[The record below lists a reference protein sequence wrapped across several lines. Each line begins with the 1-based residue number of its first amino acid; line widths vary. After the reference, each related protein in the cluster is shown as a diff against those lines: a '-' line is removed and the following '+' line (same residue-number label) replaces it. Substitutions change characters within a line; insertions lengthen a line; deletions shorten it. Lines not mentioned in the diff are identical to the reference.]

1 VDFAAA
7 FCEDQQRCKYRFEAG
22 RLDGSANSLA
32 FLCRHRMALASQTSP
47 GGRAVFA
54 YPSFVRYIGAR
65 LCGVMAFEMQSV
77 AVGWR
82 VYEITRSPLALGLT
96 GLMQFLPGILLF
108 LVSGHAADRWDRR
121 RLAQFCYLGLTL
133 CSLALLVAELRGLT
147 NVYPI
152 YAVLLMIGV
161 TRAFNGPALRAL
173 LPQLVP
179 INHFPAA
186 VAWDASAFQTATIL
200 GPSAGG
206 LLYALFGR
214 PVALYGLAAVLQLGS
229 IVLML
234 GVQARR
240 TSAPREPLNMAST
253 FAGLRYIWNQKVI
266 LGSVSLDLFAVL
278 LGGAV
283 ALLPV
288 YASEILRT
296 GPWGLGL
303 LRAAPGLGATATA
316 AVLADRPVRQ
326 RAGAVMLWFVAGFGA
341 ATVVFAFSR
350 SLAVS
355 LVALVLV
362 GATDM
367 VSVVVRGTL
376 VQVTTPDEMRGRVN
390 AVELMF
396 IGASNQLGQF
406 ESGVTA
412 QWFGTVPA
420 VAIGGV
426 GALVVT
432 ALWAWIF
439 PELRRAD
446 LPGHESEWVE
456 QETGAPKS

>member
-1 VDFAAA
+1 
-7 FCEDQQRCKYRFEAG
+7 
-22 RLDGSANSLA
+22 
-32 FLCRHRMALASQTSP
+32 MALVPSS
-47 GGRAVFA
+47 GRAVFA
-54 YPSFVRYIGAR
+54 YPSYVRYVGAR
-65 LCGVMAFEMQSV
+65 LCVVLALEMQSV

-96 GLMQFLPGILLF
+96 GLAQFLPGILLF

-121 RLAQFCYLGLTL
+121 RLVLLCYLGLTF
-133 CSLALLVAELRGLT
+133 CSAALLITELRGLQS
-147 NVYPI
+147 VYPI
-152 YAVLLMIGV
+152 YVVLVLLGV
-161 TRAFNGPALRAL
+161 ARAFNGPAQRAL

-179 INHFPAA
+179 LAHFPAA

-206 LLYALFGR
+206 LLYAILGG
-214 PVALYGLAAVLQLGS
+214 PSALYAISAVALLAS
-229 IVLML
+229 TFFML
-234 GVQARR
+234 GVQARK
-240 TSAPREPLNMAST
+240 TSFSREPLSMAT
-253 FAGLRYIWNQKVI
+253 ALAGLRYIWNQKVI

-288 YASEILRT
+288 YAGEILRT

-303 LRAAPGLGATATA
+303 LRAAPGIGASAMA
-316 AVLADRPVRQ
+316 AILASNPVRQ
-326 RAGAVMLWFVAGFGA
+326 RAGAIMLWCVAGFGA

-350 SLAVS
+350 SLLLSMA
-355 LVALVLV
+355 ALVLV

-376 VQVTTPDEMRGRVN
+376 VQTTTPDEMRGRVN
-390 AVELMF
+390 SVELMF

-406 ESGVTA
+406 ESGLTA

-420 VAIGGV
+420 VALGGI
-426 GALVVT
+426 GALLVT
-432 ALWAWIF
+432 ALWAWAF

-446 LPGHESEWVE
+446 LPSHHAEAAEGEAS
-456 QETGAPKS
+456 TAK